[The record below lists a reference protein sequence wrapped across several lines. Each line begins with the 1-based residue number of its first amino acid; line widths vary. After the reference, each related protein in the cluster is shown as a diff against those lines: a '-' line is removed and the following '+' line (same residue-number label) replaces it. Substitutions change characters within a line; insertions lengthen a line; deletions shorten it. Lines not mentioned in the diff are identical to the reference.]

1 MHLSSFIC
9 TYFHLYALAS
19 LIRTY
24 PHLHA
29 LIFTHMHLSL
39 LIHTYLHS
47 YAFTVTYMHLPAFI
61 RTSLSHSHLSS
72 LIRTFLTSSQ
82 FHLPSLIRG
91 YLHFY
96 TLNDRNERQIG
107 RIIISVS
114 FVIGLLLY
122 LLEPV
127 FFENVVFL
135 PFGVLFCVVS

>member
-9 TYFHLYALAS
+9 TYFHPYALTS
-19 LIRTY
+19 LTRTY

-29 LIFTHMHLSL
+29 LIFTHICTIFTCTL
-39 LIHTYLHS
+39 LPHS

-61 RTSLSHSHLSS
+61 RTSLSNSHLSS

-82 FHLPSLIRG
+82 LHLPSLIRR

-96 TLNDRNERQIG
+96 TINNRNERQIG
-107 RIIISVS
+107 QIIISVS
-114 FVIGLLLY
+114 FGIGLLLH

-135 PFGVLFCVVS
+135 PLGVLFCVVS

>member
-1 MHLSSFIC
+1 MHLPSFIC

-29 LIFTHMHLSL
+29 LIFTHALSL

-72 LIRTFLTSSQ
+72 LMRTFLTSSQ
-82 FHLPSLIRG
+82 LHLPSLIRR

-96 TLNDRNERQIG
+96 TLNDRNERQIDQ
-107 RIIISVS
+107 IIISVS

-135 PFGVLFCVVS
+135 PFGVHFCVVS